1 MKKSKEGG
9 GKKHYSTW
17 LIRDIINRMEKQG
30 SIVMEN
36 TPRRW
41 VRITVVS
48 IIFIAVSGIVILLS
62 GWLFSFRMF
71 SMQVHPDAPAGDLA
85 TISSLAVWGV
95 VMLIFSIGL
104 LKRIQVFRVLFI
116 IWWILLCAAAFIF
129 GLVSLLNYRPG
140 SSSAGY
146 FDQYPTL
153 HYISYILNQLVI
165 SAVCLL
171 IIWLVMSPR
180 VSSDFKR
187 KK

>member
-1 MKKSKEGG
+1 VILSTGWKSRGAV
-9 GKKHYSTW
+9 
-17 LIRDIINRMEKQG
+17 I
-30 SIVMEN
+30 MEN
-36 TPRRW
+36 IPKRSI
-41 VRITVVS
+41 RITVVG
-48 IIFIAVSGIVILLS
+48 IIFIAGSGIVILLS
-62 GWLFSFRMF
+62 GWLFFFRMF
-71 SMQVHPDAPAGDLA
+71 SMQVHPDAPAGDLV

-104 LKRIQVFRVLFI
+104 LKRIQVFSVLFI
-116 IWWILLCAAAFIF
+116 IWWILPCVVAFIF
-129 GLVSLLNYRPG
+129 GLVSMLNYRPG

-146 FDQYPTL
+146 FDQYPAL

-187 KK
+187 NK